1 MKNLENKNKK
11 RYGCK
16 AKTLDYNQQRKHD
29 RNDNRSKSSS
39 GDYWIF
45 GNHAVQCALAN
56 DKRVIKRILLTKNAS
71 NHISDDLLVG
81 QTRAEIVERKYID
94 DIIGEDMVHQGMT
107 ILTKPL
113 ANIKIEEIIESA
125 SDKSRILILDQI
137 TDPHNVGAIL
147 RSAAIFGA
155 DAIILQ
161 DRNAPQ
167 ESGIL
172 AKSASGALEEVP
184 LIRVGN
190 LARSID
196 YLKQH
201 DFWIVGFSG
210 DAELTLGINKI
221 GNNKTD
227 TKLAL
232 VMGAEGSGMRRLTQ
246 EKCDIL
252 LKISMCENNVGSL
265 NVSNAAAVALFA
277 TSNLD

>member
-1 MKNLENKNKK
+1 MKNLENKNKN
-11 RYGCK
+11 RYARK
-16 AKTLDYNQQRKHD
+16 AKTLTYSQQKKHD
-29 RNDNRSKSSS
+29 RNDDRSKSSS

-56 DKRVIKRILLTKNAS
+56 DKRVIKRILLTKNSS
-71 NHISDDLLVG
+71 NRISDELLVG

-94 DIIGEDMVHQGMT
+94 DIVGEDMVHQGMV

-161 DRNAPQ
+161 DRNSPP

-201 DFWIVGFSG
+201 DFWVVGFSG